1 MLNRILASAL
11 GLLALCSTA
20 LSQVNVVPQVGTTS
34 AVVKQYTYSAVSRAL
49 VPAASATDI
58 FCISGSTA
66 RAISIKQIRVAGTA
80 GTLVTAPFTLLRRA
94 SLDTGGTAATTTALP
109 VATPHLST
117 DPAAVAVL
125 TAYTAN
131 PTIVDTAPLY
141 LRTGWV
147 SLNTTAA
154 LVAGVPLEWNA
165 GEYVGWFSRGF
176 DIPRSAVGAAQ
187 QYCINLNAVSVTSG
201 VLDIYI
207 TWTEQ

>member
-1 MLNRILASAL
+1 M
-11 GLLALCSTA
+11 
-20 LSQVNVVPQVGTTS
+20 
-34 AVVKQYTYSAVSRAL
+34 
-49 VPAASATDI
+49 
-58 FCISGSTA
+58 
-66 RAISIKQIRVAGTA
+66 
-80 GTLVTAPFTLLRRA
+80 
-94 SLDTGGTAATTTALP
+94 
-109 VATPHLST
+109 ATPHLST

-141 LRTGWV
+141 LRSGWV

-165 GEYVGWFSRGF
+165 GEYVGWFSRAF
-176 DIPRSAVGAAQ
+176 DIPRSTAGAAQ